1 MTQDLPHIERHA
13 YRAVLDALDTSRV
26 VMLHGARQ
34 SGKTTLA
41 KQIATDRHGSYASL
55 DDDTVLAAAID
66 DPVSFL
72 TAGASPRA
80 VDEVQRGGDRLIRAV
95 KRIVDDDSSAGQF
108 LLTGSTNF
116 LTVPT
121 ISESLAGRVRLLQL
135 RPLSRAE
142 LADNPPASIDAW
154 RDRTPELALGG
165 TTSRLG
171 YLNMVCQGGYPGAV
185 RLGPLHGALAAWFE
199 DYAATVIGRDIG
211 FLASIRDETAM
222 DRMLAWTAAC
232 TASTLNVAEAA
243 RRLGVTRP
251 SLNRYLEWLRAVFL
265 VEALPAWSRN
275 ALGRAVRRP
284 KIHLTDSGL
293 ATALLGTSTEALA
306 DPTSTAVGPLLE
318 TSWPR
323 RSPARSRRSR
333 IGRRSSTFATVTGVK
348 STSCLSGATGR
359 SWRSRSKP
367 HSRRRPA
374 LPGICHGCETGW
386 TLLLLSHSERAC
398 CCTPERRTSR
408 LPTACT
414 WPPSTHCGRD
424 RQQSRLSA
432 KLLRCG
438 GLVLDR
444 PGVRLLC
451 DAQAAQAVSA
461 PVSQISPSGS
471 GSSLAQNA
479 SSSESSPAS
488 PQCRHASVYA
498 TSASPVM
505 MPVGVD
511 P

>member
-318 TSWPR
+318 TFVANEI
-323 RSPARSRRSR
+323 ARQV
-333 IGRRSSTFATVTGVK
+333 ST
-348 STSCLSGATGR
+348 
-359 SWRSRSKP
+359 KP
-367 HSRRRPA
+367 NRPA
-374 LPGICHGCETGW
+374 LKHFRDRDGREVDLVLEWRDGSVVAIEVKASQSP
-386 TLLLLSHSERAC
+386 
-398 CCTPERRTSR
+398 
-408 LPTACT
+408 
-414 WPPSTHCGRD
+414 PPSAAGNLSWLRD
-424 RQQSRLSA
+424 R
-432 KLLRCG
+432 
-438 GLVLDR
+438 LDT
-444 PGVRLLC
+444 
-451 DAQAAQAVSA
+451 
-461 PVSQISPSGS
+461 
-471 GSSLAQNA
+471 
-479 SSSESSPAS
+479 AS
-488 PQCRHASVYA
+488 PQSFRAGVLLHTGEAHLKIADRVYVA
-498 TSASPVM
+498 PIDTLWSR
-505 MPVGVD
+505 
-511 P
+511 